1 LRTGTVLVLAQNA
14 AVLETS
20 ARLLRLLGL
29 FQSRPA
35 WRAPE
40 LAVRLDVTERTV
52 RRDVARLRD
61 LGYPVQARPGIDGGY
76 RLGPG
81 TTVPPLLLDDDEV
94 VAVAVGLSAAA
105 DGSVGGLDE
114 AAVRALTKLERVLPA
129 RLRPRLASVRAA
141 TVALGPGGPAV
152 DAEALTVLATACD
165 VHERVRFG
173 YVTRDGSAGERTV
186 EPHRLVLAGRRWY
199 LVARD
204 LAAAR
209 AAPDADPWRTY
220 RLDRISS
227 VTRTGVP
234 FRPGEAPDA
243 AGFVA
248 HGVSTRAYR
257 WQLRAL
263 LDAPA
268 DAVAALVPST
278 VGVVEAVDEQSC
290 VFVSGSDS
298 LESLALHLGLLGAQL
313 GVAVRVLEPPELRP
327 VLRRLSGY
335 LAAAA
340 GPSAD

>member
-1 LRTGTVLVLAQNA
+1 MLALLSLLQ
-14 AVLETS
+14 
-20 ARLLRLLGL
+20 ARPDWPG
-29 FQSRPA
+29 
-35 WRAPE
+35 PE
-40 LAVRLDVTERTV
+40 LAQRLGVSDRTI
-52 RRDVARLRD
+52 RNDITRLRD
-61 LGYPVQARPGIDGGY
+61 LGYPVEARPGVDGGY
-76 RLGPG
+76 RLGSG

-141 TVALGPGGPAV
+141 TVAVGPGGPSV
-152 DAEALTVLATACD
+152 DPEAFTVLATACD

-173 YVTRDGSAGERTV
+173 YVTRDGAPGERMV

-204 LAAAR
+204 VAAAR
-209 AAPDADPWRTY
+209 AAPDADPWRSY
-220 RLDRISS
+220 RLDRISD
-227 VTRTGVP
+227 VRRTGVP
-234 FRPGEAPDA
+234 FRPGEVPDA
-243 AGFVA
+243 ASFVA

-263 LDAPA
+263 VEAPA
-268 DAVAALVPST
+268 TAVAALVPPT
-278 VGVVEAVDEQSC
+278 VAVVEAVDDQRC
-290 VFVSGSDS
+290 LLVSGSDS
-298 LESLALHLGLLGAQL
+298 LESLALHLGQLAAQL

-327 VLRRLSGY
+327 VLRTLSTC

-340 GPSAD
+340 SD